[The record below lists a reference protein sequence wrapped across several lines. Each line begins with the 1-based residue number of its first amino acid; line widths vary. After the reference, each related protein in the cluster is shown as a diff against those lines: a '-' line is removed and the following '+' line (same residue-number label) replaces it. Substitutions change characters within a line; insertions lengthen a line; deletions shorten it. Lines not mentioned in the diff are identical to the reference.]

1 MRDEPRT
8 CNECGCELHEFD
20 GPDADFC
27 SLCLEDQE
35 AGRPMRGG
43 SDRRNDET
51 THSD

>member
-27 SLCLEDQE
+27 SLCLEDQKDSLRDRAADAWRE
-35 AGRPMRGG
+35 RPEER
-43 SDRRNDET
+43 
-51 THSD
+51 